1 MTSVGATPAAPS
13 AARRSVFTGRRVT
26 LPSVLASEWIKLRSL
41 RSTFFGLLG
50 AVVIIFA
57 ITPFDTRQGAAGLD
71 GMYAAQVAIGMLGI
85 LIVTGEYATG
95 MIRSSFTAVPA
106 RAPVLVAKAAV
117 FATVVFVVS
126 LATAFVAFVFGAA
139 ARANRA
145 HASLQTPGAQRAI
158 LAGAVYL
165 TLLGLLAVGLGFL
178 IRSTAGAIATLFCIL
193 YALPILALS
202 LHYPNSV
209 TLGRYLPFNALTQA
223 ITTNATLDGDY
234 FSPWKG
240 LVVTGVWALVALVGG
255 VVTVLR
261 RNA

>member
-1 MTSVGATPAAPS
+1 MNPAGAARVGSPAARP
-13 AARRSVFTGRRVT
+13 SVFTGRRVT
-26 LPSVLASEWIKLRSL
+26 LPNVLASEWIKLRSL

-50 AVVIIFA
+50 AVAIIFA
-57 ITPFDTRQGAAGLD
+57 VTPFDTRKGATGLD
-71 GMYAAQVAIGMLGI
+71 GMYAAQVAVGMLGI

-106 RAPVLVAKAAV
+106 RTPVLVAKAAV
-117 FATVVFVVS
+117 FATVVFAVS
-126 LATAFVAFVFGAA
+126 LVTAFLAFVVGAA
-139 ARANRA
+139 ARTNRA
-145 HASLQTPGAQRAI
+145 HATLQTPGAQRAI

-178 IRSTAGAIATLFCIL
+178 IRSTAGAIATLFCII
-193 YALPILALS
+193 YAAPILALS

-223 ITTNATLDGDY
+223 ITTNAWLDGDY

-240 LVVTGVWALVALVGG
+240 LGVTGVWALGALVGG
-255 VVTVLR
+255 VVSVHR